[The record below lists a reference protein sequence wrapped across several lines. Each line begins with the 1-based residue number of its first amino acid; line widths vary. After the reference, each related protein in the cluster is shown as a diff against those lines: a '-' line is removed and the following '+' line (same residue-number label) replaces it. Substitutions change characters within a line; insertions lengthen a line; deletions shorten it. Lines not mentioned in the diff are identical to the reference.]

1 MPRRTF
7 RYRLYPSR
15 TQTKNLE
22 EQLELC
28 RLTYNSLLEYCKQQ
42 YKEKGKTPTQFD
54 LIGLLITLKRLR
66 PELTQVYSQVLQNI
80 SKRIK
85 DGYTG
90 FYARRRAGL
99 KAGLPRFKKYGR
111 YKSITYP
118 QFGFKIDGN
127 RLHLSKI
134 GSILIRQ
141 HRELPEQIKTLT
153 VKRMPSGKWYACFSC
168 IVEAQPGEKPFEDVG
183 IDVGLNS
190 YAVLSDGPRIENPR
204 LYRKSEKRLA
214 RLQRGL
220 SRKERGGRNWGKA
233 KTRVARIHEKILN
246 RRTDFLHKASRKIA
260 DTYETVYVED
270 LKIRNMVRNHCLAK
284 SISDAG
290 WGRFIGMIAYKAES
304 AGGQLIQVEPR
315 GTTQICSQ
323 CGEKVV
329 KTLSDRIHECPHCG
343 LKMDRDLNAALNIL
357 ARGREI
363 RRGPPEFRPVEEKAT
378 TPPGEVVQAY
388 PVKQEASLLVG
399 R

>member
-1 MPRRTF
+1 MF
-7 RYRLYPSR
+7 RYRLYPGKI
-15 TQTKNLE
+15 QTVILGEHLE
-22 EQLELC
+22 IC
-28 RLTYNSLLEYCKQQ
+28 RFAYNRLLDYCKQQ
-42 YKEKGKTPTQFD
+42 YKEKRKTPSQFD
-54 LIGLLITLKRLR
+54 LNYLLITVKQLR
-66 PELTQVYSQVLQNI
+66 PEFSRIHSQVLQNI

-85 DGYTG
+85 DGYTN

-99 KAGLPRFKKYGR
+99 KASLPRFKKYGR
-111 YKSITYP
+111 YKSLTYP
-118 QFGFKIDGN
+118 QSGFKVEGN
-127 RLHLSKI
+127 RLLLSKI
-134 GSILIRQ
+134 GAIQIRQ
-141 HRELPEQIKTLT
+141 HMELPEQIKTLT

-168 IVEAQPGEKPFEDVG
+168 NVEVQPGERPFEDVG

-190 YAVLSDGPRIENPR
+190 YAVLSDGTCIENPR
-204 LYRKSEKRLA
+204 LYRKSERRLA
-214 RLQRGL
+214 YLQRGV
-220 SRKERGGRNWGKA
+220 SRKERGGRNWVKA
-233 KTRVARIHEKILN
+233 KTRVARLHEKIVN

-315 GTTQICSQ
+315 GTTQMCSR
-323 CGEKVV
+323 CGEKVE
-329 KTLSDRIHECPHCG
+329 KTLSDRMHECPHCG

-363 RRGPPEFRPVEEKAT
+363 RREPPEFRPVEEKAT

>member
-1 MPRRTF
+1 MPSRMF
-7 RYRLYPSR
+7 RYRLYPGK
-15 TQTKNLE
+15 TQTKGLE

-28 RLTYNSLLEYCKQQ
+28 RLAHNSLLDYCKQQ
-42 YKEKGKTPTQFD
+42 YREKGKHSSQYD
-54 LIGLLITLKRLR
+54 LNNLLITLKRLR
-66 PELTQVYSQVLQNI
+66 PEFSRIHSQVLQNI

-85 DGYTG
+85 DGYTN

-99 KAGLPRFKKYGR
+99 KAGLPRFKKYGG

-118 QFGFKIDGN
+118 QSGFKVEEG

-134 GSILIRQ
+134 GGIKIRL
-141 HRELPEQIKTLT
+141 HRPIMGEVKTLT

-168 IVEAQPGEKPFEDVG
+168 IVEVQPRERPFEDVG

-190 YAVLSDGPRIENPR
+190 YAVLSDGTCIENPR
-204 LYRKSEKRLA
+204 LYRKSERRLA

-220 SRKERGGRNWGKA
+220 SRKERGGRNWVKA
-233 KTRVARIHEKILN
+233 KTRVARLHEKILN
-246 RRTDFLHKASRKIA
+246 RRIDFLHKASRKIA

-304 AGGQLIQVEPR
+304 AGGSLHVLLSPQHL
-315 GTTQICSQ
+315 
-323 CGEKVV
+323 KV
-329 KTLSDRIHECPHCG
+329 LSTYFI
-343 LKMDRDLNAALNIL
+343 
-357 ARGREI
+357 ART
-363 RRGPPEFRPVEEKAT
+363 T
-378 TPPGEVVQAY
+378 TPPMSLSSLKAGV
-388 PVKQEASLLVG
+388 EAMINFVCSPSISI
-399 R
+399 

>member
-1 MPRRTF
+1 MKI
-7 RYRLYPSR
+7 LD
-15 TQTKNLE
+15 

-28 RLTYNSLLEYCKQQ
+28 RIAHNQLLDYCKQQ
-42 YKEKGKTPTQFD
+42 YIEKGKTPSQFD
-54 LIGLLITLKRLR
+54 LNNLLITLKRLR
-66 PELTQVYSQVLQNI
+66 PEYSRIHSQVLQNI

-85 DGYTG
+85 DGYTN

-118 QFGFKIDGN
+118 QSGFKIEEG

-134 GSILIRQ
+134 GDIKIRL
-141 HRELPEQIKTLT
+141 HREIRGQIKTLT

-168 IVEAQPGEKPFEDVG
+168 IVEALPREKPFEDVG

-190 YAVLSDGPRIENPR
+190 YAVLSDGTRFENPR

-220 SRKERGGRNWGKA
+220 SRKERGGRNWVKA
-233 KTRVARIHEKILN
+233 KTGVARLHEKIVN
-246 RRTDFLHKASRKIA
+246 RRTDFLHKVSRKIA
-260 DTYETVYVED
+260 DAYETVYVED
-270 LKIRNMVRNHCLAK
+270 LKIGNMIRNHCLAK

-304 AGGQLIQVEPR
+304 AGGQLIRVDPR
-315 GTTQICSQ
+315 GTTQMCSR
-323 CGEKVV
+323 CGEKVE
-329 KTLSDRIHECPHCG
+329 KTLSDRMHECLYCG
-343 LKMDRDLNAALNIL
+343 LKMDRDHNAALNIL

-363 RRGPPEFRPVEEKAT
+363 GKELAESKPEGEGTSTSPS
-378 TPPGEVVQAY
+378 EVVQ
-388 PVKQEASLLVG
+388 VSSMKQEASLLVG